1 MKVGDYIESESIKES
16 IEKSFNCFLVAIA
29 VMMVG
34 AVIYSII

>member
-16 IEKSFNCFLVAIA
+16 IDRIFYCFLGIMA

>member
-16 IEKSFNCFLVAIA
+16 IDKIFYCFIGIVA

-34 AVIYSII
+34 AVVYSII

>member
-16 IEKSFNCFLVAIA
+16 IDKIFYCFLGIIA

>member
-16 IEKSFNCFLVAIA
+16 IDEMFYCFLGIVA